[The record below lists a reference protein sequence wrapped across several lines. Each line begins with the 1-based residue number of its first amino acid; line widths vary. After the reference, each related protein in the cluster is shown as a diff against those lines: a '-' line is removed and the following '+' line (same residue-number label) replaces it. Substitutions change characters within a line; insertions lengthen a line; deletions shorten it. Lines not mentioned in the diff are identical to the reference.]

1 MEGTE
6 RVFERLVRDHQDRI
20 YALGLALTGNRHDA
34 EEVAQDT
41 FLRAYRALT
50 AYPPDRVRDLKQKA
64 WLHRI
69 AVNVVRNRVRG
80 VRPRL
85 VELNGSEPDRG
96 SGPEEDVMRRA
107 EIDELA
113 ARVACLPARYRE
125 AVVLR
130 HVQELSYAEVA
141 DALGQ
146 PVGTVKANVHRAT
159 VMIDLK
165 RLGDV
170 KAPAGFAERVLAQ
183 AGMADSYAVF
193 ETVLGPVY
201 VAWNRLGVSAAMR
214 SKSAAEFE
222 EWFRKDV
229 GRELLRVEAPAA
241 VAAKIEDQLR
251 GKRRLQFDLRGL
263 TPFSQ
268 AVLQKTLE
276 IPRGQV
282 RPYGWI
288 AREIGHPAAVRA
300 VGTALANNPIPY
312 FIPCHRVVRSDGVI
326 GNYGGGGP
334 EAKRNILTLEGV
346 QLKSLE
352 TLARSG
358 LRYEGV
364 KSTKIFCFPTCYHGR
379 HAREENFVFFHD
391 EAEARAAGYRPC
403 KDCRPA
409 VA

>member
-1 MEGTE
+1 M
-6 RVFERLVRDHQDRI
+6 
-20 YALGLALTGNRHDA
+20 
-34 EEVAQDT
+34 
-41 FLRAYRALT
+41 
-50 AYPPDRVRDLKQKA
+50 
-64 WLHRI
+64 
-69 AVNVVRNRVRG
+69 
-80 VRPRL
+80 
-85 VELNGSEPDRG
+85 
-96 SGPEEDVMRRA
+96 
-107 EIDELA
+107 
-113 ARVACLPARYRE
+113 
-125 AVVLR
+125 
-130 HVQELSYAEVA
+130 
-141 DALGQ
+141 
-146 PVGTVKANVHRAT
+146 AT

-170 KAPAGFAERVLAQ
+170 KAPAGFADRVLAQ
-183 AGMADSYAVF
+183 VGMADSYASF

-222 EWFRKDV
+222 QWFRKEV
-229 GRELLRVEAPAA
+229 GRQLVRVEPPAYL
-241 VAAKIEDQLR
+241 AAKIEDQLD
-251 GKRRLQFDLRGL
+251 GKRRMRFDLRGL

-268 AVLQKTLE
+268 AVLRKTLE

-312 FIPCHRVVRSDGVI
+312 FIPCHRVIRTDGII

-334 EAKRNILTLEGV
+334 EAKAKILTLEGV
-346 QLKSLE
+346 ELKRLQA
-352 TLARSG
+352 LAKSG

-364 KSTKIFCFPTCYHGR
+364 RSTKVFCFPTCHHGR
-379 HAREENFVFFHD
+379 RANPANFVFFHD
-391 EAEARAAGYRPC
+391 EEEAREAGYRPC

>member
-1 MEGTE
+1 M
-6 RVFERLVRDHQDRI
+6 
-20 YALGLALTGNRHDA
+20 
-34 EEVAQDT
+34 
-41 FLRAYRALT
+41 
-50 AYPPDRVRDLKQKA
+50 
-64 WLHRI
+64 
-69 AVNVVRNRVRG
+69 
-80 VRPRL
+80 
-85 VELNGSEPDRG
+85 
-96 SGPEEDVMRRA
+96 
-107 EIDELA
+107 
-113 ARVACLPARYRE
+113 
-125 AVVLR
+125 
-130 HVQELSYAEVA
+130 
-141 DALGQ
+141 
-146 PVGTVKANVHRAT
+146 AT

-170 KAPAGFAERVLAQ
+170 KAPAGFADRVLAE

-214 SKSAAEFE
+214 SKSAAEFQ
-222 EWFRKDV
+222 EWFDREV
-229 GRELLRVEAPAA
+229 GRRLVRVDPPADLA
-241 VAAKIEDQLR
+241 GKISDQLS
-251 GKRRLQFDLRGL
+251 GKRRLRFDLRGL

-268 AVLQKTLE
+268 AVLEKTLQ

-282 RPYGWI
+282 RPYGWV

-334 EAKRNILTLEGV
+334 EAKKNILSLEGV
-346 QLKSLE
+346 QLARLQK
-352 TLARSG
+352 LAQSG
-358 LRYEGV
+358 YRYEGV

>member
-1 MEGTE
+1 M
-6 RVFERLVRDHQDRI
+6 
-20 YALGLALTGNRHDA
+20 
-34 EEVAQDT
+34 
-41 FLRAYRALT
+41 
-50 AYPPDRVRDLKQKA
+50 
-64 WLHRI
+64 
-69 AVNVVRNRVRG
+69 
-80 VRPRL
+80 
-85 VELNGSEPDRG
+85 
-96 SGPEEDVMRRA
+96 
-107 EIDELA
+107 
-113 ARVACLPARYRE
+113 
-125 AVVLR
+125 
-130 HVQELSYAEVA
+130 
-141 DALGQ
+141 
-146 PVGTVKANVHRAT
+146 AT

-183 AGMADSYAVF
+183 AGVGDSYALF

-214 SKSAAEFE
+214 SPSAEEFE
-222 EWFRKDV
+222 AWFRGEV
-229 GRELLRVEAPAA
+229 GRELVRVEPPADL
-241 VAAKIEDQLR
+241 AAKIEDQLE
-251 GKRRLQFDLRGL
+251 GKRRMRFDLRGL

-268 AVLQKTLE
+268 AVLMKTLQ

-312 FIPCHRVVRSDGVI
+312 FIPCHRVIRSDGVI

-334 EAKRNILTLEGV
+334 EAKKSILSLEGV
-346 QLKSLE
+346 QLKRLQD
-352 TLARSG
+352 LARSG

-364 KSTKIFCFPTCYHGR
+364 RSTKIFCFPTCYHGR
-379 HAREENFVFFHD
+379 HVREQNFVFFHD
-391 EAEARAAGYRPC
+391 ETEARAAGDRPC

>member
-1 MEGTE
+1 M
-6 RVFERLVRDHQDRI
+6 
-20 YALGLALTGNRHDA
+20 
-34 EEVAQDT
+34 
-41 FLRAYRALT
+41 
-50 AYPPDRVRDLKQKA
+50 
-64 WLHRI
+64 
-69 AVNVVRNRVRG
+69 
-80 VRPRL
+80 
-85 VELNGSEPDRG
+85 
-96 SGPEEDVMRRA
+96 
-107 EIDELA
+107 
-113 ARVACLPARYRE
+113 
-125 AVVLR
+125 
-130 HVQELSYAEVA
+130 
-141 DALGQ
+141 
-146 PVGTVKANVHRAT
+146 AT

-170 KAPAGFAERVLAQ
+170 KAPAGFADRVLAE

-222 EWFRKDV
+222 EWFGREV
-229 GRELLRVEAPAA
+229 GRRLVRVDPPADLA
-241 VAAKIEDQLR
+241 GKISDQLS
-251 GKRRLQFDLRGL
+251 GKRRLRFDLRGL

-268 AVLQKTLE
+268 AVLEKTLQ

-282 RPYGWI
+282 RPYGWV

-334 EAKRNILTLEGV
+334 EAKRSILSLEGV
-346 QLKSLE
+346 QLARLQK
-352 TLARSG
+352 LAQSG
-358 LRYEGV
+358 YRYEGV

-379 HAREENFVFFHD
+379 HALEENFVFFHD

>member
-1 MEGTE
+1 M
-6 RVFERLVRDHQDRI
+6 
-20 YALGLALTGNRHDA
+20 
-34 EEVAQDT
+34 
-41 FLRAYRALT
+41 
-50 AYPPDRVRDLKQKA
+50 
-64 WLHRI
+64 
-69 AVNVVRNRVRG
+69 
-80 VRPRL
+80 
-85 VELNGSEPDRG
+85 
-96 SGPEEDVMRRA
+96 
-107 EIDELA
+107 
-113 ARVACLPARYRE
+113 
-125 AVVLR
+125 
-130 HVQELSYAEVA
+130 
-141 DALGQ
+141 
-146 PVGTVKANVHRAT
+146 AT

-201 VAWNRLGVSAAMR
+201 VAWSRLGVSAAMR
-214 SKSAAEFE
+214 SKSAAEFQ
-222 EWFRKDV
+222 EWFEREI
-229 GRELLRVEAPAA
+229 GRRLVRVDPPADLA
-241 VAAKIEDQLR
+241 GKISDQLS
-251 GKRRLQFDLRGL
+251 GKRRLRFDLRGL

-268 AVLQKTLE
+268 AVLEKTLQ

-282 RPYGWI
+282 RPYGWV

-334 EAKRNILTLEGV
+334 EAKRNILSLEGV
-346 QLKSLE
+346 QLARLQK
-352 TLARSG
+352 LALSG
-358 LRYEGV
+358 YRYEGV

-391 EAEARAAGYRPC
+391 ETEARAAGYRPC